1 MKIALSQIN
10 TKIAD
15 FKNNFDVLK
24 KELNENKNEILTIFP
39 ELSLSGSPLEDLTL
53 YEDVFS
59 QSMKY
64 AEELSAEKKDF
75 IFGFPIKENGKAYN
89 ALAFVK
95 NGELQAISTKKNL
108 GRFDKGFSSGN
119 GFERIEYGQTS
130 IAFGFLEDLED
141 YVKHSDK
148 ADLVICSANI
158 VFEVNKQQE
167 VITKLQPLVRRLACP
182 LVVVNRCGAEGR
194 FVFNG
199 GSFVLQSNGNMAEE
213 LPLFEPQTKVV
224 ETQKLKNLQKNP
236 MSKPEKLY
244 HASVLGIRDYYY
256 KNNIKKAVIGLSGG
270 IDSALVVVLAVEAL
284 GKENVV
290 GVLLPSEYSTS
301 HSVSDAKASA
311 DNLQIKYYTIPIKES
326 FTTILSALQPVFKNL
341 PFGLAEENLQS
352 RIRLSIIMG
361 IANKIGAAML
371 NTTNK
376 SETAVGYGTLYG
388 DTSGG
393 IAAIGD
399 MYKTEVWELSRWIN
413 REKEI
418 IPENS
423 IIKAPS
429 AELRPDQK
437 DSDSLP
443 DYDVLDRVL
452 YLHIEQGKSKR
463 EIINEGF
470 DEQTV
475 EKILRLVKIN
485 EWKRHQAAPSLK
497 VSSRTFG
504 IDRIMP
510 VS

>member
-119 GFERIEYGQTS
+119 GFERIEYSQTS

-244 HASVLGIRDYYY
+244 HR
-256 KNNIKKAVIGLSGG
+256 
-270 IDSALVVVLAVEAL
+270 
-284 GKENVV
+284 
-290 GVLLPSEYSTS
+290 
-301 HSVSDAKASA
+301 
-311 DNLQIKYYTIPIKES
+311 
-326 FTTILSALQPVFKNL
+326 
-341 PFGLAEENLQS
+341 
-352 RIRLSIIMG
+352 
-361 IANKIGAAML
+361 
-371 NTTNK
+371 
-376 SETAVGYGTLYG
+376 
-388 DTSGG
+388 
-393 IAAIGD
+393 
-399 MYKTEVWELSRWIN
+399 
-413 REKEI
+413 
-418 IPENS
+418 
-423 IIKAPS
+423 
-429 AELRPDQK
+429 
-437 DSDSLP
+437 
-443 DYDVLDRVL
+443 
-452 YLHIEQGKSKR
+452 
-463 EIINEGF
+463 
-470 DEQTV
+470 
-475 EKILRLVKIN
+475 
-485 EWKRHQAAPSLK
+485 
-497 VSSRTFG
+497 
-504 IDRIMP
+504 
-510 VS
+510 

>member
-75 IFGFPIKENGKAYN
+75 IFGFPIKENGEAYN

-244 HASVLGIRDYYY
+244 HASILGIRDYYH

-311 DNLQIKYYTIPIKES
+311 ENLQIEHYTIPIKES
-326 FTTILSALQPVFKNL
+326 FTSILSALQPVFKNL